1 MALDLNKLTTSTLT
15 QRSDGKGWD
24 LLSKTE
30 RGREH
35 KTIHTTPQMATK
47 FHDKWFPNSKLTL
60 DFRGEPMKPTRGW

>member
-30 RGREH
+30 SGSEL
-35 KTIHTTPQMATK
+35 KTTHSTPQMANK
-47 FHDKWFPNSKLTL
+47 HHDKWLPNSRLTL
-60 DFRGEPMKPTRGW
+60 DMRGS